1 MHWVMVV
8 NNKLRG
14 YLAMIGV
21 LTAWGSSY
29 SISKVA
35 MYYMSP
41 FVLTMYR
48 FAIGGLVLALVGR
61 GLIINRK
68 YVINA
73 LLNGA
78 LFVVFLNI
86 AIQYST
92 NPALVSVLVYT
103 QPIFV
108 LILSIALYHEKP
120 RALQVIGIALAFTGL
135 LIAVGVYS
143 FDIGDVIAIL
153 GAFVW
158 ALGTHYYRRNLV
170 NEDLIKLNASMAVIS
185 ALIASPTLIINP
197 YMSPSISAVAWGVL
211 VALVAQVA
219 GFLLWFLGVKD
230 LGPITAS
237 SISILVPASAY
248 VFALLIL
255 GKVPTMTEIIG
266 SAIALVGV
274 LLAQLRA

>member
-1 MHWVMVV
+1 M

-14 YLAMIGV
+14 YLAMLGV
-21 LTAWGSSY
+21 LIAWGSSY

-48 FAIGGLVLALVGR
+48 FGFGGLLLFLIGR
-61 GLIINRK
+61 GLVINRR

-78 LFVVFLNI
+78 LFVVFLNL
-86 AIQYST
+86 AIEYSS

-108 LILSIALYHEKP
+108 LILSIALYGEKP
-120 RALQVIGIALAFTGL
+120 TALQVVGIIMAFSGL

-143 FDIGDVIAIL
+143 FDIGDTIAIL
-153 GAFVW
+153 GGFIW

-170 NEDLIKLNASMAVIS
+170 HEDLIRLNASMAVIS
-185 ALIASPTLIINP
+185 ALIAAPTLIINP
-197 YMSPSISAVAWGVL
+197 HMELTLNAVAWGII
-211 VALVAQVA
+211 VALVAQVM
-219 GFLLWFLGVKD
+219 GFLFWFLGVKD
-230 LGPITAS
+230 LGPVTAS

-248 VFALLIL
+248 LFALLIL
-255 GKVPTMTEIIG
+255 GKVPTEMEAIG
-266 SAIALVGV
+266 SAITLAGV
-274 LLAQLRA
+274 LISQLRA

>member
-1 MHWVMVV
+1 M

-14 YLAMIGV
+14 YLAMLGV
-21 LTAWGSSY
+21 LIAWGSSY

-48 FAIGGLVLALVGR
+48 FGFGGLLLFLIGR
-61 GLIINRK
+61 GLVINRR

-78 LFVVFLNI
+78 LFVVFLNL
-86 AIQYST
+86 AIKYSS

-108 LILSIALYHEKP
+108 LILSIALYGEKP
-120 RALQVIGIALAFTGL
+120 TALQVVGIIMAFSGL

-143 FDIGDVIAIL
+143 FDIGDAIAIL
-153 GAFVW
+153 SGFIW
-158 ALGTHYYRRNLV
+158 ALGTHYYRRKLIH
-170 NEDLIKLNASMAVIS
+170 EDLIRLNASMAVIS
-185 ALIASPTLIINP
+185 ALIAAPTLIINP
-197 YMSPSISAVAWGVL
+197 HMKLTLNAIAWGII
-211 VALVAQVA
+211 VALVAQVM

-230 LGPITAS
+230 LGPVTAS

-248 VFALLIL
+248 LFALLIL
-255 GKVPTMTEIIG
+255 GKVPTEMEVIG
-266 SAIALVGV
+266 SAITLAGV
-274 LLAQLRA
+274 LISQLRV

>member
-1 MHWVMVV
+1 M

-108 LILSIALYHEKP
+108 LILSIVLYHEKP

-143 FDIGDVIAIL
+143 FDIGDAIALL
-153 GAFVW
+153 GAFTW
-158 ALGTHYYRRNLV
+158 AVGTHYFRRNLV
-170 NEDLIKLNASMAVIS
+170 NEDLIKLNASMSIIS
-185 ALIASPTLIINP
+185 ALIASPVLIINP
-197 YMSPSISAVAWGVL
+197 YMSLSVNAVVWGVL

-219 GFLLWFLGVKD
+219 GFLFWFLGVRD

-248 VFALLIL
+248 IFALLIL

-266 SAIALVGV
+266 SAIALIGV
-274 LLAQLRA
+274 LVSQLRA

>member
-1 MHWVMVV
+1 M

-14 YLAMIGV
+14 YLAMLGV
-21 LTAWGSSY
+21 LAAWGSSY

-48 FAIGGLVLALVGR
+48 FGFGGLLLYLIGR
-61 GLIINRK
+61 GLVINRR

-78 LFVVFLNI
+78 LFVVFLNL
-86 AIQYST
+86 AIKYSS

-108 LILSIALYHEKP
+108 LILSIALYGEKP
-120 RALQVIGIALAFTGL
+120 TALQVVGIIIAFSGL

-143 FDIGDVIAIL
+143 FDIGDAIAIL
-153 GAFVW
+153 GGFIW

-170 NEDLIKLNASMAVIS
+170 HEDLIRLNASMAVIS
-185 ALIASPTLIINP
+185 ALIAAPTLIINP
-197 YMSPSISAVAWGVL
+197 HMELTLNAVAWGII
-211 VALVAQVA
+211 VALVAQVM

-230 LGPITAS
+230 LGPVTAS

-248 VFALLIL
+248 LFALLIL
-255 GKVPTMTEIIG
+255 GKVPTEMEVIG
-266 SAIALVGV
+266 SAITLTGV
-274 LLAQLRA
+274 LISQLRA

>member
-1 MHWVMVV
+1 M

-14 YLAMIGV
+14 YLAMLGV
-21 LTAWGSSY
+21 LAAWGSSY

-48 FAIGGLVLALVGR
+48 FGFGGLLLYLIGR
-61 GLIINRK
+61 GLVINRR

-78 LFVVFLNI
+78 LFVVFLNL
-86 AIQYST
+86 AIKYSS

-108 LILSIALYHEKP
+108 LILSIALHGEKP
-120 RALQVIGIALAFTGL
+120 TVLQVVGIIMAFSGL

-143 FDIGDVIAIL
+143 FDIGDAIAIL
-153 GAFVW
+153 GGFIW

-170 NEDLIKLNASMAVIS
+170 HEDLIRLNASMAVIS
-185 ALIASPTLIINP
+185 ALIAAPTLIINP
-197 YMSPSISAVAWGVL
+197 HMELTLNAVAWGII
-211 VALVAQVA
+211 VALVAQVM

-230 LGPITAS
+230 LGPVTAS

-248 VFALLIL
+248 LFALLIL
-255 GKVPTMTEIIG
+255 GKVPTEMEVIG
-266 SAIALVGV
+266 SAITLTGV
-274 LLAQLRA
+274 LISQLRI

>member
-1 MHWVMVV
+1 M
-8 NNKLRG
+8 RG

-21 LTAWGSSY
+21 LVAWGGSSY

-48 FAIGGLVLALVGR
+48 FGVGGLVLLLIGR
-61 GLIINRK
+61 GGLMINRK

-86 AIQYST
+86 AIEYSS

-108 LILSIALYHEKP
+108 LILSIALYGERP
-120 RALQVIGIALAFTGL
+120 TALQVVGIVLAFSGL
-135 LIAVGVYS
+135 LMAVGVYS
-143 FDIGDVIAIL
+143 FDIGDAIAIL
-153 GAFVW
+153 GGFIW

-170 NEDLIKLNASMAVIS
+170 GEDLIKLNASMAVIS
-185 ALIASPTLIINP
+185 ALIAAPTLIINP
-197 YMSPSISAVAWGVL
+197 HMELTLSAVAWGGIV
-211 VALVAQVA
+211 VALVAQVV

-230 LGPITAS
+230 LGPPVTAS
-237 SISILVPASAY
+237 SMSILVPASAY
-248 VFALLIL
+248 LFALLIL
-255 GKVPTMTEIIG
+255 GKVPTEMEVIG
-266 SAIALVGV
+266 SAVTLIGV
-274 LLAQLRA
+274 LVSQLRV